1 MRKKNAGSTPAGS
14 APVSFRTSVASS
26 MITMLLQSAYSVVD
40 GLFVSNLVGDTA
52 LAAVNVA
59 WPIIAVIT
67 AAGTGIGAGG
77 ASYMSIKQGE
87 QKWEE
92 SNRVRAN
99 TILALFA
106 AGAVITVCF
115 LLFLTPLLKLMGA
128 SGNLLTAAEQYGR
141 IMIAGGVIQV
151 LSCGLAP
158 IFRNENRQV
167 GAMTIMVLGFLF
179 NLTMDFVLLY
189 FFHLGIGGAALA
201 SLGAQLLTTALC
213 FLTLFGVTDR
223 LRARLGL
230 PGSAGT
236 SLCPL
241 RREQFVFEKDC
252 WKRIF
257 SIGISPFGISLTPSL
272 LILYHN
278 IACLNY
284 GDLAVSAYALISST
298 IGSYR
303 ILLIGV
309 AEGMQ
314 PLASKAYGA
323 SQNGNATPAE
333 RIAAYDEIRHI
344 RNKAIRTAIAASVL
358 LFLFTI
364 ATASFYPALYG
375 YQGDA
380 AAAGY
385 HAVMLTAAQLI
396 FTGIV
401 RVTNSFFYA
410 VGKNRYS
417 LFMIYFDPLCLTP
430 AALAV
435 LPHFFGT
442 DGIWLTAVITQFLL
456 NLVAA
461 GMFVRHNAQMKRE
474 QAALTKGV

>member
-14 APVSFRTSVASS
+14 TPVSFRTSVASS

-158 IFRNENRQV
+158 ILRNENRQV

-223 LRARLGL
+223 IRARLGL
-230 PGSAGT
+230 PGSAGMQ
-236 SLCPL
+236 LCPL

-298 IGSYR
+298 LGSYR

-333 RIAAYDEIRHI
+333 RSAAYDEIRHI
-344 RNKAIRTAIAASVL
+344 RSKAIRTAIAASVL

-435 LPHFFGT
+435 LSHFFGT

>member
-77 ASYMSIKQGE
+77 ASYMSIKEGE
-87 QKWEE
+87 QKLEE

-158 IFRNENRQV
+158 ILRNENRQV

-323 SQNGNATPAE
+323 SQNRNATPTE

-344 RNKAIRTAIAASVL
+344 RNKAM
-358 LFLFTI
+358 FLFTI

-385 HAVMLTAAQLI
+385 HAVILTAAQLI

>member
-1 MRKKNAGSTPAGS
+1 MKKLYAKNTPAGG

-40 GLFVSNLVGDTA
+40 GLFVSNMVGDTA
-52 LAAVNVA
+52 LAAINVA

-92 SNRVRAN
+92 SKRVRAN

-106 AGAVITVCF
+106 AGAIITACF

-128 SGNLLTAAEQYGR
+128 SGDLLCAAEQYGR

-158 IFRNENRQV
+158 ILRNENRQV
-167 GAMTIMVLGFLF
+167 GAMAIMILGFFF
-179 NLTMDFVLLY
+179 NLSMDFVLLY

-201 SLGAQLLTTALC
+201 SLGAQLLTTILC
-213 FLTLFGVTDR
+213 FLSLSGITEII
-223 LRARLGL
+223 RAKLGL
-230 PGSAGT
+230 KISAGAHFV
-236 SLCPL
+236 PL
-241 RREQFVFEKDC
+241 RRDQFVFDADC

-278 IACLNY
+278 IACLHY
-284 GDLAVSAYALISST
+284 GELAVSAYALISST

-323 SQNGNATPAE
+323 SLNGKASLME

-344 RNKAIRTAIAASVL
+344 RNKAIRTAVAASFL

-364 ATASFYPALYG
+364 ITASFYPTLYG
-375 YQGDA
+375 YQGEA

-430 AALAV
+430 AALAI
-435 LPHFFGT
+435 LSHFLGT

-456 NLVAA
+456 NIVAA
-461 GMFVRHNAQMKRE
+461 GMFILHNKQMKQE
-474 QAALTKGV
+474 QAVLIKRA

>member
-1 MRKKNAGSTPAGS
+1 M
-14 APVSFRTSVASS
+14 
-26 MITMLLQSAYSVVD
+26 
-40 GLFVSNLVGDTA
+40 
-52 LAAVNVA
+52 
-59 WPIIAVIT
+59 
-67 AAGTGIGAGG
+67 
-77 ASYMSIKQGE
+77 
-87 QKWEE
+87 
-92 SNRVRAN
+92 
-99 TILALFA
+99 
-106 AGAVITVCF
+106 
-115 LLFLTPLLKLMGA
+115 
-128 SGNLLTAAEQYGR
+128 
-141 IMIAGGVIQV
+141 
-151 LSCGLAP
+151 
-158 IFRNENRQV
+158 
-167 GAMTIMVLGFLF
+167 
-179 NLTMDFVLLY
+179 
-189 FFHLGIGGAALA
+189 
-201 SLGAQLLTTALC
+201 
-213 FLTLFGVTDR
+213 
-223 LRARLGL
+223 
-230 PGSAGT
+230 
-236 SLCPL
+236 
-241 RREQFVFEKDC
+241 
-252 WKRIF
+252 
-257 SIGISPFGISLTPSL
+257 
-272 LILYHN
+272 
-278 IACLNY
+278 
-284 GDLAVSAYALISST
+284 SAYALISST

-344 RNKAIRTAIAASVL
+344 RNKAIRDCDCLPAVL

-364 ATASFYPALYG
+364 RHRLLPIPALYG

-385 HAVMLTAAQLI
+385 HAVILTAAQLI

>member
-14 APVSFRTSVASS
+14 APVSFGTSVASS

-87 QKWEE
+87 QKLEE

-158 IFRNENRQV
+158 ILRNENRQV
-167 GAMTIMVLGFLF
+167 GAMAIMVLGFLF

-223 LRARLGL
+223 TRARLGL
-230 PGSAGT
+230 PVSAGT
-236 SLCPL
+236 QLCPL
-241 RREQFVFEKDC
+241 HRKQFVFEKDC

-323 SQNGNATPAE
+323 SQNENATPAE
-333 RIAAYDEIRHI
+333 RSAAYDEIRHI

-375 YQGDA
+375 YQGEA

-435 LPHFFGT
+435 LSHFFGT

-461 GMFVRHNAQMKRE
+461 GMFVRHNAQMKHE

>member
-87 QKWEE
+87 QKLEE

-158 IFRNENRQV
+158 ILRNENRQV

-298 IGSYR
+298 IGSDR
-303 ILLIGV
+303 RCG
-309 AEGMQ
+309 
-314 PLASKAYGA
+314 
-323 SQNGNATPAE
+323 GNAAACQQSLRRIAE
-333 RIAAYDEIRHI
+333 RKCHSRRADRRLRRDPAY
-344 RNKAIRTAIAASVL
+344 
-358 LFLFTI
+358 
-364 ATASFYPALYG
+364 P
-375 YQGDA
+375 
-380 AAAGY
+380 
-385 HAVMLTAAQLI
+385 
-396 FTGIV
+396 
-401 RVTNSFFYA
+401 
-410 VGKNRYS
+410 
-417 LFMIYFDPLCLTP
+417 
-430 AALAV
+430 
-435 LPHFFGT
+435 
-442 DGIWLTAVITQFLL
+442 
-456 NLVAA
+456 
-461 GMFVRHNAQMKRE
+461 
-474 QAALTKGV
+474 

>member
-1 MRKKNAGSTPAGS
+1 
-14 APVSFRTSVASS
+14 
-26 MITMLLQSAYSVVD
+26 
-40 GLFVSNLVGDTA
+40 
-52 LAAVNVA
+52 
-59 WPIIAVIT
+59 
-67 AAGTGIGAGG
+67 
-77 ASYMSIKQGE
+77 
-87 QKWEE
+87 
-92 SNRVRAN
+92 
-99 TILALFA
+99 
-106 AGAVITVCF
+106 
-115 LLFLTPLLKLMGA
+115 MGA

-158 IFRNENRQV
+158 ILRNENRQV

-380 AAAGY
+380 VAAGY

>member
-1 MRKKNAGSTPAGS
+1 M
-14 APVSFRTSVASS
+14 
-26 MITMLLQSAYSVVD
+26 
-40 GLFVSNLVGDTA
+40 
-52 LAAVNVA
+52 
-59 WPIIAVIT
+59 
-67 AAGTGIGAGG
+67 
-77 ASYMSIKQGE
+77 
-87 QKWEE
+87 
-92 SNRVRAN
+92 
-99 TILALFA
+99 
-106 AGAVITVCF
+106 
-115 LLFLTPLLKLMGA
+115 
-128 SGNLLTAAEQYGR
+128 
-141 IMIAGGVIQV
+141 
-151 LSCGLAP
+151 
-158 IFRNENRQV
+158 
-167 GAMTIMVLGFLF
+167 
-179 NLTMDFVLLY
+179 
-189 FFHLGIGGAALA
+189 
-201 SLGAQLLTTALC
+201 
-213 FLTLFGVTDR
+213 
-223 LRARLGL
+223 
-230 PGSAGT
+230 
-236 SLCPL
+236 
-241 RREQFVFEKDC
+241 
-252 WKRIF
+252 
-257 SIGISPFGISLTPSL
+257 
-272 LILYHN
+272 
-278 IACLNY
+278 
-284 GDLAVSAYALISST
+284 SAYALISST

-396 FTGIV
+396 FNGIV